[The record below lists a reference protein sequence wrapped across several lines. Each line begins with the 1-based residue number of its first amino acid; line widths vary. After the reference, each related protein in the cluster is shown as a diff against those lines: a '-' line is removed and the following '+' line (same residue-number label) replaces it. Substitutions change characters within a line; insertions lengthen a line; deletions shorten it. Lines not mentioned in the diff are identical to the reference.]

1 MCCNLR
7 VGGLKKIEAHVLVC
21 EHKDCERRGARE
33 SYRALK
39 VSLRERGARGRVMV
53 TKVDCL
59 DQCDDGP
66 VMAVYPDGTWYG
78 RVDEA
83 CAREIAARLAGDDE
97 ARPERAG
104 ECRVLHEMRVR
115 GGEER

>member
-7 VGGLKKIEAHVLVC
+7 VGGLKKIKAHVLVC
-21 EHKDCERRGARE
+21 EHKDCEKRGARE

-39 VSLRERGARGRVMV
+39 VALRERGARGRVMV

-66 VMAVYPDGTWYG
+66 VMAVYPEGTWYG
-78 RVDEA
+78 SVDEA
-83 CAREIAARLAGDDE
+83 CAREMAARLAGDDGAE
-97 ARPERAG
+97 PTRAG
-104 ECRVLHEMRVR
+104 ECRVLHEMRAR
-115 GGEER
+115 GGEEG